1 MLSKF
6 HKYKFKLKLIISI
19 MNWLIKR
26 FTSMV
31 VNIKNQSWLK
41 YDTESDVGQIGLSHN
56 VQKVIG
62 DISNFSMPKVG
73 KTY

>member
-6 HKYKFKLKLIISI
+6 HKYKFKLIISI

-31 VNIKNQSWLK
+31 INIKNQSWLK

-56 VQKVIG
+56 VQKIIG
-62 DISNFSMPKVG
+62 DISNFSLPKVG

>member
-6 HKYKFKLKLIISI
+6 HKYKFKLIISI

-56 VQKVIG
+56 VQKIIG
-62 DISNFSMPKVG
+62 DISNFSLPKVG

>member
-6 HKYKFKLKLIISI
+6 HKYKFKLIISI

-31 VNIKNQSWLK
+31 VNLKNKSWLK

-62 DISNFSMPKVG
+62 DISNFSLPKVG

>member
-6 HKYKFKLKLIISI
+6 HKYKFKLIISI

-41 YDTESDVGQIGLSHN
+41 YDTESDVGQMGLSHN
-56 VQKVIG
+56 VQKIIG

>member
-6 HKYKFKLKLIISI
+6 HKYKFKLIISI

-56 VQKVIG
+56 VQKIIG

>member
-6 HKYKFKLKLIISI
+6 HKYKFKLIISI

-31 VNIKNQSWLK
+31 INIKNQSWLK

>member
-6 HKYKFKLKLIISI
+6 HKYKFKLIISI

-41 YDTESDVGQIGLSHN
+41 YDTESDVGKIGLSHN
-56 VQKVIG
+56 VQKIIG